1 MKRIALS
8 LTFSLALLSL
18 ALAEMPPLVSL
29 TNSNS
34 PITMLEVSAQSNEQ
48 EVIHKEITITPDGNF
63 IEEYLCEN
71 GTWVHNEH
79 PNVPISKNI
88 FGNYYTFTGNVH
100 GHLVIER
107 NNIIV
112 DGAGHKLQLEGY
124 RSFAIS
130 VGTRDRAH
138 SNTQFV
144 GTNNVVITNM
154 VIEDLGY
161 GIELAGSNNV
171 VSGVTLTGGGD
182 SNTKAIWDSGSNNII
197 RECKIIAT
205 EGTGIYV
212 AGSGAIITDNYIA
225 DNGAAGIE
233 FPGSAGMLRNNRIV
247 NNRMAFD
254 FDTLPSTSDIIDSSN
269 MVDGKPVYCL
279 INEHDKTVSSEA
291 GYVLLSNCTNITVQD
306 ISILNRTDGVVH
318 NSNGIYLYSTRDS
331 LIRRNYLQV
340 GAGVTIGSSC
350 QNLTITGNY
359 VGSGG
364 ITLTQSSNVSVTANK
379 FQAIGISLIS
389 SAGSLVFNN
398 TFSGCTAGM
407 SLRGAYQNRI
417 QQNRI
422 TNCDVGINIFKS
434 DENVFSSNDFI
445 NNKQDVR
452 EQHLTFEWT
461 GYVYHESVHNI
472 WDGNFW
478 SNYTG
483 KDANRDG
490 IGDTPHIVYEDKRDN
505 FPLIS
510 EVDIPE
516 LILEPTNSSSPSDT
530 TDGSYEPLPSL
541 ENITVAVT
549 VVVIAVAAFTG
560 LLLYF
565 KKRKHFTDAKV

>member
-1 MKRIALS
+1 MKRIVLF
-8 LTFSLALLSL
+8 LTLSLALLSL
-18 ALAEMPPLVSL
+18 ALAGMPPLISL
-29 TNSNS
+29 INPNS
-34 PITMLEVSAQSNEQ
+34 PITRLEVSAQSNEQ

-63 IEEYLCEN
+63 VEEYLCEN
-71 GTWVHNEH
+71 GTWVHDEH
-79 PNVPISKNI
+79 PDVPISKNI
-88 FGNYYTFTGNVH
+88 FGNYYTFTGDVY

-107 NNIIV
+107 DNIVV

-124 RSFAIS
+124 SSFAIS
-130 VGTRDRAH
+130 AGTRDRAH
-138 SNTQFV
+138 SNTEFV
-144 GTNNVVITNM
+144 GTKNVVITNM

-197 RECKIIAT
+197 RECNIVAT

-212 AGSGAIITDNYIA
+212 AGSGAIISDNYIA

-233 FPGSAGMLRNNRIV
+233 FPGSAGMLRNNKLV
-247 NNRMAFD
+247 NNGQAFD
-254 FDTLPSTSDIIDSSN
+254 FDTLPSTSDIIDPSN
-269 MVDGKPVYCL
+269 TVDGKPVYCL
-279 INEHDKTVSSEA
+279 VNEHDKTVPSEA
-291 GYVLLSNCTNITVQD
+291 GYVLLSNCTNITVKD
-306 ISILNRTDGVVH
+306 ISILNRTGGVVH

-350 QNLTITGNY
+350 QNLTITENY

-364 ITLTQSSNVSVTANK
+364 MTLTQSSNVSVTANK
-379 FQAIGISLIS
+379 FQTAGISLIS
-389 SAGSLVFNN
+389 STGSLVFNN
-398 TFSGCTAGM
+398 TFSGCTAGL

-422 TNCDVGINIFKS
+422 TDCDIGISIFKS
-434 DENVFSSNDFI
+434 DENLFSSNDFV
-445 NNKQDVR
+445 NNKQDVW
-452 EQHLTFEWT
+452 EQHLTFEWS
-461 GYVYHESVHNI
+461 GYVYHESVNNS

-490 IGDTPHIVYEDKRDN
+490 LGDTPHIVYEDKRDN

-510 EVDIPE
+510 AVDIPE
-516 LILEPTNSSSPSDT
+516 LILEPTNSSSPSDA
-530 TDGSYEPLPSL
+530 TDGSSEPLPSL
-541 ENITVAVT
+541 ESITVAVI
-549 VVVIAVAAFTG
+549 VVVIAVAACAG
-560 LLLYF
+560 LLVYF
-565 KKRKHFTDAKV
+565 KKRSR